1 MMPSLIL
8 LAADA
13 AGSPSI
19 LASPMFLILIMFAMM
34 YFLMIRP
41 QRKAQKAQEEMR
53 KNIRVGDKVV
63 TIGGIHGIIS
73 GTTDKTVSVKVA
85 EGLSI
90 KFDRSAVA
98 TVTESKAKEAAEE

>member
-1 MMPSLIL
+1 
-8 LAADA
+8 
-13 AGSPSI
+13 
-19 LASPMFLILIMFAMM
+19 
-34 YFLMIRP
+34 MIRP